1 MNIILIYKHTIYGDN
16 MYYLNTFL
24 IYSFIGFIIES
35 VLGVIK
41 GKKIG
46 SGILYGPWTPIYGFG
61 CVLILLISNFIFK
74 IFNLNNVLELIISTI
89 LITIILTTLE
99 LIAGILIEKI
109 FHVVFWDYTK
119 LKFNFGK
126 YISLETSLCWM
137 IGSILV
143 IYVLQPLIDK
153 FIFYIPNYISF
164 ILIFLMIIDFI
175 IIFVKKKPHK

>member
-1 MNIILIYKHTIYGDN
+1 

-46 SGILYGPWTPIYGFG
+46 SGILYGPWTPIYGVG

-74 IFNLNNVLELIISTI
+74 ILNFNNVLELIISTI
-89 LITIILTTLE
+89 LITII
-99 LIAGILIEKI
+99 
-109 FHVVFWDYTK
+109 
-119 LKFNFGK
+119 
-126 YISLETSLCWM
+126 
-137 IGSILV
+137 SILV
-143 IYVLQPLIDK
+143 IYILQPLIDK

-164 ILIFLMIIDFI
+164 ILISLMIIDFI
-175 IIFVKKKPHK
+175 IIFINKKPHK